1 MADQAISELTAAT
14 SVQLEDLFVLEQDK
28 EAKKL
33 QGMVLLRYLTEAAD
47 GHGGIQ
53 DIRLTGTSG
62 RVHTYTIYL
71 ADGNT
76 VDFQVTDGDKG
87 DKGDKGD
94 TPYVYI
100 RYAASQPSAANPTIS
115 TTPNNWAGFY
125 SGFKSTAPTSWT
137 EYIWY
142 RIRGDT
148 GAPATLTGAVISYQA
163 SESGTVM
170 SGRLF

>member
-33 QGMVLLRYLTEAAD
+33 QGVVLLRYLTEAAD

-53 DIRLTGTSG
+53 DIQLTGTSG

-71 ADGNT
+71 ADGDT
-76 VDFQVTDGDKG
+76 VDFQVTDGAKG

-100 RYAASQPSAANPTIS
+100 PRSPRRPTTGRDFTAVLNPRPLPPGRNTAGTASGG
-115 TTPNNWAGFY
+115 TP
-125 SGFKSTAPTSWT
+125 
-137 EYIWY
+137 EH
-142 RIRGDT
+142 RR
-148 GAPATLTGAVISYQA
+148 
-163 SESGTVM
+163 
-170 SGRLF
+170 R